1 MIKLNGNRRTVRE
14 TTAEFQ
20 YTDDEGNLKFDEIRV
35 RYFSPRIE
43 DFKKLRA
50 EFEAQAKAN
59 NGQPFFLSEGLA
71 KQIESLPD
79 LADAKGKPLKITAE
93 VLLAPNSKPGEELT
107 GTIRSARK
115 TRGHAANAAR
125 RRPAT
130 WC

>member
-93 VLLAPNSKPGEELT
+93 VLEKEIDLLNLQAIREAIDADLAPKSKPGE
-107 GTIRSARK
+107 
-115 TRGHAANAAR
+115 
-125 RRPAT
+125 
-130 WC
+130 